1 MMKREKTLKIALS
14 GALLLAVTAAGIT
27 MYRGETKEKQ
37 QEPQAEEQLAMEEPS
52 SGLSEGQADAMES
65 AEEEPEAA
73 DVTVNEAQAE
83 NTQELESGEQT
94 SDSTEENQETA
105 EEVPEP
111 QTEPVPETEDTAAPV
126 QPELNFS
133 EDSSI
138 LWPVSG
144 QVTIDY
150 SMDATTYFS
159 TLDQY
164 KCNSALVMSA
174 EVGAPVQA
182 AANGKVV
189 SVLENEE
196 TGTTATLDMGNG
208 YQAVYGQLKDVTVEE
223 GQVVESGTVLG
234 YVNEPTKYYVKE
246 GSNLYFAMTKDGTP
260 IDPMIY
266 METVTEQK
274 TLHKIYQK
282 DQKSTEQ
289 KIRNRKK

>member
-37 QEPQAEEQLAMEEPS
+37 QEPQAEEQLAMEGPS

-150 SMDATTYFS
+150 SMDTTTYFS

-182 AANGKVV
+182 VANGKVV

-266 METVTEQK
+266 METVTE
-274 TLHKIYQK
+274 
-282 DQKSTEQ
+282 
-289 KIRNRKK
+289 

>member
-1 MMKREKTLKIALS
+1 M
-14 GALLLAVTAAGIT
+14 
-27 MYRGETKEKQ
+27 
-37 QEPQAEEQLAMEEPS
+37 
-52 SGLSEGQADAMES
+52 
-65 AEEEPEAA
+65 
-73 DVTVNEAQAE
+73 
-83 NTQELESGEQT
+83 
-94 SDSTEENQETA
+94 
-105 EEVPEP
+105 
-111 QTEPVPETEDTAAPV
+111 
-126 QPELNFS
+126 
-133 EDSSI
+133 
-138 LWPVSG
+138 
-144 QVTIDY
+144 TIDY
-150 SMDATTYFS
+150 SMDTTTYFS

-266 METVTEQK
+266 METVTE
-274 TLHKIYQK
+274 
-282 DQKSTEQ
+282 
-289 KIRNRKK
+289 